1 MKNSTKD
8 GLAIA
13 GLAALFL
20 GAVASAVAVD
30 NHLDTVTPGRA
41 QARRREY
48 ERSAKLARAE
58 QLRATARSY
67 DERADA
73 LVGALFTPWTT
84 VRAYREQA
92 EGLRREAAKLAYG

>member
-1 MKNSTKD
+1 MKSSVKD

-20 GAVASAVAVD
+20 GAVVGAVAVD

-58 QLRATARSY
+58 QLRTTARAY

-73 LVGALFTPWTT
+73 LVGLFTPWTT
-84 VRAYREQA
+84 VRSYREQA
-92 EGLRREAAKLAYG
+92 ELCRLAAAKLAYG